1 MMTQDLLTSYRFIFV
16 PAALGILLSALFLP
30 WIIINFLG
38 LTPFSPYDII
48 SSTLWQNDNKSSDQ
62 KSRFDLQDFISS
74 YQNTFISAAASM
86 VLYIASI
93 ISMAAAIPFR
103 RYRSTIALSAGFLAI
118 ISSLIWFYSIDSL
131 KHNFAQQA
139 AMTGGIIGEE
149 FKGQERSLADLIIGL
164 GLGPYVTLAGGVM
177 GTLTFITHKAS
188 TLKNKI

>member
-1 MMTQDLLTSYRFIFV
+1 MMTQGLLTSYRFIFV

-30 WIIINFLG
+30 WTIINFLG
-38 LTPFSPYDII
+38 LTPFSPSDIV
-48 SSTLWQNDNKSSDQ
+48 SSALWQNDNKSSDQ

-74 YQNTFISAAASM
+74 YQNTFISATASM

-103 RYRSTIALSAGFLAI
+103 RYRSTIALSAGILAI
-118 ISSLIWFYSIDSL
+118 VSSLLWFYSIDSL

-164 GLGPYVTLAGGVM
+164 GLGPYVALAGGVIGM
-177 GTLTFITHKAS
+177 LTFITHKAS
-188 TLKNKI
+188 TLKN